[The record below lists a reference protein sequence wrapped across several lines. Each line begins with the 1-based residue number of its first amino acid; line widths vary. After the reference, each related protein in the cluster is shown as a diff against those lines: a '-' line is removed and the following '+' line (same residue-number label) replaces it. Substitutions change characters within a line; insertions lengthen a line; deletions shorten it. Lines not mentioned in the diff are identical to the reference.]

1 MGAFRF
7 GVRKT
12 LKAMGKRRARDVE
25 IVQAGWCISVIS
37 TLNRQSQEGHEFK
50 TSLGS
55 RVRSMR
61 KLWGSIEKKGKKEG
75 GRDRQTLG

>member
-7 GVRKT
+7 DVRKA

-25 IVQAGWCISVIS
+25 IVRTGWCISVIS
-37 TLNRQSQEGHEFK
+37 TLNGQSQEGHEFK

-55 RVRSMR
+55 RIRSMR
-61 KLWGSIEKKGKKEG
+61 KLWGRIEKKGKKEG
-75 GRDRQTLG
+75 GKDRWTLG